1 MAECIA
7 LNKEMALYEDVMRE
21 HGDGLRRAYI
31 QTENRKC
38 FFFKKDM
45 TLLKDFTG

>member
-1 MAECIA
+1 MHCTY
-7 LNKEMALYEDVMRE
+7 KEMTLYEDIMRE
-21 HGDGLRRAYI
+21 HEDGLRRAYI

-38 FFFKKDM
+38 FFFFKKDM